1 MKKEIIEGRFGYSF
15 YYNDAFVAVFKTM
28 QEALDFAKEYN

>member
-15 YYNDAFVAVFKTM
+15 YYNDVFVNVFETI
-28 QEALDFAKEYN
+28 QEAMNFAKEYN